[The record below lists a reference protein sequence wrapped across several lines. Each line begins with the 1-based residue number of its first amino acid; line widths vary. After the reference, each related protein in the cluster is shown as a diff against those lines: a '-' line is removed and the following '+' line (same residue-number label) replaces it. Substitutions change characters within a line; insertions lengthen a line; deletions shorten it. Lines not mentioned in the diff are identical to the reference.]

1 MAMHGGE
8 TNEGQETP
16 FSDVSQGGIIE
27 AINLVKITRKG
38 GELEDLGADGR
49 GVRSEARDLCSG
61 IRIHHEEGN
70 ETLRRKPREDIYIY
84 IHIFCWYNSARRE
97 AQCQTNNEGKDDRA
111 DDADGRAL
119 GVERDCGQR
128 A

>member
-1 MAMHGGE
+1 MGEQSLKGRLPERLKCWDGDGMAMHGGK
-8 TNEGQETP
+8 TNEGREKP

-49 GVRSEARDLCSG
+49 GIRSEARALCSG

-84 IHIFCWYNSARRE
+84 YIF
-97 AQCQTNNEGKDDRA
+97 
-111 DDADGRAL
+111 L
-119 GVERDCGQR
+119 LV
-128 A
+128 